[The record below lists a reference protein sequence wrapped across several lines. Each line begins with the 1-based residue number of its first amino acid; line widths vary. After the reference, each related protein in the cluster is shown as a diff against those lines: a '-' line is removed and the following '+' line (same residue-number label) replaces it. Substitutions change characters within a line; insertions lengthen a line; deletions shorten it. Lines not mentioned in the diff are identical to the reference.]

1 MADEKMINLGHAKTI
16 MQEADERF
24 IDQTELEERL
34 EDVGSGVDGKPA
46 TLSTS
51 WMEQAD
57 GTYAQTVTVAGVTAD
72 NQIIVDVDLSGADID
87 ADIAVLEAWG
97 MVNRAKQAANALTFY
112 CYGDVPTV
120 AIPLNVVVA
129 G

>member
-1 MADEKMINLGHAKTI
+1 MANNKNITVDQFRDFAGR
-16 MQEADERF
+16 ADERF
-24 IDQTELEERL
+24 IDETELEERL
-34 EDVGSGVDGKPA
+34 EDVGSGVGGKTT

-51 WMEQAD
+51 WTEQAD
-57 GTYAQTVTVAGVTAD
+57 GSYAQTVTVSGVTAS
-72 NQIIVDVDLSGADID
+72 NQIIVDVALSGTDIE

-97 MVNRAKQAANALTFY
+97 MVNRADQAANALTFY